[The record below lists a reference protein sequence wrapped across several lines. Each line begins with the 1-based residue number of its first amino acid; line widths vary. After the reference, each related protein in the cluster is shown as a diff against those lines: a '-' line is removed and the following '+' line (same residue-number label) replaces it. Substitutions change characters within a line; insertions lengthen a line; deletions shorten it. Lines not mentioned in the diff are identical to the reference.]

1 MNHIQIVCHVSFLI
15 FVIFTGALFFGGGD
29 LLLIFFALTTANLCL
44 ILAATTCNSPYAA
57 MGANREMLQ
66 TMAYEPMVLLTAVG
80 FYLATDSFKVSDIVR
95 SSGLPPIVYLPG
107 VFCGFLFI
115 LTIKLRKHPF
125 DLSTSHHAHQEMVK
139 GLTTEFNGVTLLIVE
154 VSHWYEN
161 VFLMGIIALFFINGK
176 PWSYAL
182 AAVAVVL
189 SYFLEILIDNT
200 NARLKWQRMFKTTWA
215 VTMII
220 GVINIFVLQVLKGGI
235 SMPNVTKSP
244 WIMHYDG
251 TSCNGCDIE
260 VLACLTPLYDV
271 ERFGVINTGNPKHA
285 DILLITGSVNHQNA
299 PVVRQI
305 YEQMNEPKVVCA
317 IGVCACNGGVF
328 KDCYNVLGG
337 VDKVIPVDIYV
348 PGCAARPESIID
360 GVVQSLAL
368 LQEKSERR
376 KEAAE

>member
-1 MNHIQIVCHVSFLI
+1 MSNAAVAAISVALYILLAPGVGGLLQGVDRKATARMQGRQGPPLLQSFYDVGKLLGKETKYMKHIQIVCHVSFLI

-80 FYLATDSFKVSDIVR
+80 FYLATGSFKVSDIVR

-220 GVINIFVLQVLKGGI
+220 GVINIFVLQVLKG
-235 SMPNVTKSP
+235 V
-244 WIMHYDG
+244 
-251 TSCNGCDIE
+251 
-260 VLACLTPLYDV
+260 
-271 ERFGVINTGNPKHA
+271 
-285 DILLITGSVNHQNA
+285 
-299 PVVRQI
+299 
-305 YEQMNEPKVVCA
+305 
-317 IGVCACNGGVF
+317 
-328 KDCYNVLGG
+328 
-337 VDKVIPVDIYV
+337 
-348 PGCAARPESIID
+348 
-360 GVVQSLAL
+360 
-368 LQEKSERR
+368 
-376 KEAAE
+376 

>member
-1 MNHIQIVCHVSFLI
+1 M
-15 FVIFTGALFFGGGD
+15 
-29 LLLIFFALTTANLCL
+29 
-44 ILAATTCNSPYAA
+44 
-57 MGANREMLQ
+57 
-66 TMAYEPMVLLTAVG
+66 
-80 FYLATDSFKVSDIVR
+80 R

-161 VFLMGIIALFFINGK
+161 VFLMGIIALFFINSK

-220 GVINIFVLQVLKGGI
+220 GVINIFVLQVLKG
-235 SMPNVTKSP
+235 V
-244 WIMHYDG
+244 
-251 TSCNGCDIE
+251 
-260 VLACLTPLYDV
+260 
-271 ERFGVINTGNPKHA
+271 
-285 DILLITGSVNHQNA
+285 
-299 PVVRQI
+299 
-305 YEQMNEPKVVCA
+305 
-317 IGVCACNGGVF
+317 
-328 KDCYNVLGG
+328 
-337 VDKVIPVDIYV
+337 
-348 PGCAARPESIID
+348 
-360 GVVQSLAL
+360 
-368 LQEKSERR
+368 
-376 KEAAE
+376 

>member
-1 MNHIQIVCHVSFLI
+1 MSNAAVAAISVALYILLAPGVGGLLQGVDRKATARMQGRQGPPLLQSFYDVSKLLGKETNYMNHIQIVCHVSFLI

-220 GVINIFVLQVLKGGI
+220 GVINIFVLQVLKG
-235 SMPNVTKSP
+235 V
-244 WIMHYDG
+244 
-251 TSCNGCDIE
+251 
-260 VLACLTPLYDV
+260 
-271 ERFGVINTGNPKHA
+271 
-285 DILLITGSVNHQNA
+285 
-299 PVVRQI
+299 
-305 YEQMNEPKVVCA
+305 
-317 IGVCACNGGVF
+317 
-328 KDCYNVLGG
+328 
-337 VDKVIPVDIYV
+337 
-348 PGCAARPESIID
+348 
-360 GVVQSLAL
+360 
-368 LQEKSERR
+368 
-376 KEAAE
+376 

>member
-1 MNHIQIVCHVSFLI
+1 MSNAAVAAISVALYILLAPGVGGLLQGVDRKATARMQGRQGPPLLQSFYDVGKLLGKETKYMNHIQIVCHVSFLI

-80 FYLATDSFKVSDIVR
+80 FYLATGSFKVSDIVR

-161 VFLMGIIALFFINGK
+161 VFLMGIIALFSSTASPG
-176 PWSYAL
+176 AM
-182 AAVAVVL
+182 
-189 SYFLEILIDNT
+189 
-200 NARLKWQRMFKTTWA
+200 RWQRW
-215 VTMII
+215 
-220 GVINIFVLQVLKGGI
+220 
-235 SMPNVTKSP
+235 P
-244 WIMHYDG
+244 W
-251 TSCNGCDIE
+251 C
-260 VLACLTPLYDV
+260 CLTFWRSSLTTP
-271 ERFGVINTGNPKHA
+271 TPA
-285 DILLITGSVNHQNA
+285 SSGSVCSK
-299 PVVRQI
+299 P
-305 YEQMNEPKVVCA
+305 
-317 IGVCACNGGVF
+317 
-328 KDCYNVLGG
+328 LG
-337 VDKVIPVDIYV
+337 
-348 PGCAARPESIID
+348 R
-360 GVVQSLAL
+360 
-368 LQEKSERR
+368 
-376 KEAAE
+376 

>member
-1 MNHIQIVCHVSFLI
+1 MSNAAVAAISVALYILLAPGVGGLLQGVDRKATARMQGRQGPPLLQSFYDVGKLLGKETKYMNHIHIVCHVSFLI

-80 FYLATDSFKVSDIVR
+80 FYLATGSFKVSDIVR

-220 GVINIFVLQVLKGGI
+220 GVINIFVLQVLKG
-235 SMPNVTKSP
+235 V
-244 WIMHYDG
+244 
-251 TSCNGCDIE
+251 
-260 VLACLTPLYDV
+260 
-271 ERFGVINTGNPKHA
+271 
-285 DILLITGSVNHQNA
+285 
-299 PVVRQI
+299 
-305 YEQMNEPKVVCA
+305 
-317 IGVCACNGGVF
+317 
-328 KDCYNVLGG
+328 
-337 VDKVIPVDIYV
+337 
-348 PGCAARPESIID
+348 
-360 GVVQSLAL
+360 
-368 LQEKSERR
+368 
-376 KEAAE
+376 

>member
-1 MNHIQIVCHVSFLI
+1 MSNAAVAAISVALYILLAPGVGGLLQGVDRKATARMQGRQGPPLLQSFYDVGKLLGKETKYMNHIQIVCHVSFLI

-80 FYLATDSFKVSDIVR
+80 FYLATGSFKVSDIVR

-220 GVINIFVLQVLKGGI
+220 GVINIFVLQVLKGY
-235 SMPNVTKSP
+235 K
-244 WIMHYDG
+244 YAE
-251 TSCNGCDIE
+251 CN
-260 VLACLTPLYDV
+260 
-271 ERFGVINTGNPKHA
+271 
-285 DILLITGSVNHQNA
+285 
-299 PVVRQI
+299 QI
-305 YEQMNEPKVVCA
+305 A
-317 IGVCACNGGVF
+317 
-328 KDCYNVLGG
+328 
-337 VDKVIPVDIYV
+337 VDY
-348 PGCAARPESIID
+348 ALRWH
-360 GVVQSLAL
+360 L
-368 LQEKSERR
+368 LQRLR
-376 KEAAE
+376 H

>member
-1 MNHIQIVCHVSFLI
+1 MLTLDKIYHAAFVLKDVARKTDLI
-15 FVIFTGALFFGGGD
+15 EAPKLSKDCQLYLKTENLQATG
-29 LLLIFFALTTANLCL
+29 
-44 ILAATTCNSPYAA
+44 
-57 MGANREMLQ
+57 
-66 TMAYEPMVLLTAVG
+66 
-80 FYLATDSFKVSDIVR
+80 SFKVSDIVR

-161 VFLMGIIALFFINGK
+161 IFLMGIIALFFINGK

-220 GVINIFVLQVLKGGI
+220 GVINIFVLQVLKG
-235 SMPNVTKSP
+235 V
-244 WIMHYDG
+244 
-251 TSCNGCDIE
+251 
-260 VLACLTPLYDV
+260 
-271 ERFGVINTGNPKHA
+271 
-285 DILLITGSVNHQNA
+285 
-299 PVVRQI
+299 
-305 YEQMNEPKVVCA
+305 
-317 IGVCACNGGVF
+317 
-328 KDCYNVLGG
+328 
-337 VDKVIPVDIYV
+337 
-348 PGCAARPESIID
+348 
-360 GVVQSLAL
+360 
-368 LQEKSERR
+368 
-376 KEAAE
+376 

>member
-1 MNHIQIVCHVSFLI
+1 MSNAAVAAISVALYILLAPGVGGLLQGVDRKATARMQGRQGPPLLQSFYDVGKLLGKETKYMNHIQIVCHVSFLI

-80 FYLATDSFKVSDIVR
+80 FYLATGSFKVSDIVR

-176 PWSYAL
+176 PCLLY
-182 AAVAVVL
+182 
-189 SYFLEILIDNT
+189 T
-200 NARLKWQRMFKTTWA
+200 
-215 VTMII
+215 
-220 GVINIFVLQVLKGGI
+220 
-235 SMPNVTKSP
+235 SP
-244 WIMHYDG
+244 
-251 TSCNGCDIE
+251 S
-260 VLACLTPLYDV
+260 P
-271 ERFGVINTGNPKHA
+271 R
-285 DILLITGSVNHQNA
+285 
-299 PVVRQI
+299 
-305 YEQMNEPKVVCA
+305 
-317 IGVCACNGGVF
+317 
-328 KDCYNVLGG
+328 DC
-337 VDKVIPVDIYV
+337 
-348 PGCAARPESIID
+348 S
-360 GVVQSLAL
+360 
-368 LQEKSERR
+368 
-376 KEAAE
+376 

>member
-1 MNHIQIVCHVSFLI
+1 
-15 FVIFTGALFFGGGD
+15 
-29 LLLIFFALTTANLCL
+29 
-44 ILAATTCNSPYAA
+44 

-80 FYLATDSFKVSDIVR
+80 FYLATGSFKVSDIVR

-189 SYFLEILIDNT
+189 SYFWKSSL
-200 NARLKWQRMFKTTWA
+200 TT
-215 VTMII
+215 
-220 GVINIFVLQVLKGGI
+220 
-235 SMPNVTKSP
+235 P
-244 WIMHYDG
+244 
-251 TSCNGCDIE
+251 
-260 VLACLTPLYDV
+260 TP
-271 ERFGVINTGNPKHA
+271 A
-285 DILLITGSVNHQNA
+285 SSGSVCSK
-299 PVVRQI
+299 P
-305 YEQMNEPKVVCA
+305 
-317 IGVCACNGGVF
+317 
-328 KDCYNVLGG
+328 LG
-337 VDKVIPVDIYV
+337 
-348 PGCAARPESIID
+348 R
-360 GVVQSLAL
+360 
-368 LQEKSERR
+368 
-376 KEAAE
+376 

>member
-1 MNHIQIVCHVSFLI
+1 MLTLDKIYHAAFVLKDVARKTDLI
-15 FVIFTGALFFGGGD
+15 EAPKLSKDCQLYLKTENLQATG
-29 LLLIFFALTTANLCL
+29 
-44 ILAATTCNSPYAA
+44 
-57 MGANREMLQ
+57 
-66 TMAYEPMVLLTAVG
+66 
-80 FYLATDSFKVSDIVR
+80 SFKVSDIVR

-215 VTMII
+215 VTMIL
-220 GVINIFVLQVLKGGI
+220 GVLNIFVLQVLKG
-235 SMPNVTKSP
+235 V
-244 WIMHYDG
+244 
-251 TSCNGCDIE
+251 
-260 VLACLTPLYDV
+260 
-271 ERFGVINTGNPKHA
+271 
-285 DILLITGSVNHQNA
+285 
-299 PVVRQI
+299 
-305 YEQMNEPKVVCA
+305 
-317 IGVCACNGGVF
+317 
-328 KDCYNVLGG
+328 
-337 VDKVIPVDIYV
+337 
-348 PGCAARPESIID
+348 
-360 GVVQSLAL
+360 
-368 LQEKSERR
+368 
-376 KEAAE
+376 

>member
-1 MNHIQIVCHVSFLI
+1 MSNAAVAAISVALYILLAPGVGGLLQGVDRKATARMQGRQGPPLLQSFYDVSKLLGKETKYMNHIQIVCHVSFLI

-189 SYFLEILIDNT
+189 SYFWRSSL
-200 NARLKWQRMFKTTWA
+200 TT
-215 VTMII
+215 
-220 GVINIFVLQVLKGGI
+220 
-235 SMPNVTKSP
+235 P
-244 WIMHYDG
+244 
-251 TSCNGCDIE
+251 
-260 VLACLTPLYDV
+260 TP
-271 ERFGVINTGNPKHA
+271 A
-285 DILLITGSVNHQNA
+285 SSGSVCSK
-299 PVVRQI
+299 P
-305 YEQMNEPKVVCA
+305 
-317 IGVCACNGGVF
+317 
-328 KDCYNVLGG
+328 LG
-337 VDKVIPVDIYV
+337 
-348 PGCAARPESIID
+348 R
-360 GVVQSLAL
+360 
-368 LQEKSERR
+368 
-376 KEAAE
+376 

>member
-1 MNHIQIVCHVSFLI
+1 MLTLDKIYHAAFVLKDVARKTDLI
-15 FVIFTGALFFGGGD
+15 EAPKLSKDCQLYLKTENLQATG
-29 LLLIFFALTTANLCL
+29 
-44 ILAATTCNSPYAA
+44 
-57 MGANREMLQ
+57 
-66 TMAYEPMVLLTAVG
+66 
-80 FYLATDSFKVSDIVR
+80 SFKVSDIVR

-161 VFLMGIIALFFINGK
+161 VFLMRIIALFYINGK

-220 GVINIFVLQVLKGGI
+220 GVINIFVLQVLKG
-235 SMPNVTKSP
+235 V
-244 WIMHYDG
+244 
-251 TSCNGCDIE
+251 
-260 VLACLTPLYDV
+260 
-271 ERFGVINTGNPKHA
+271 
-285 DILLITGSVNHQNA
+285 
-299 PVVRQI
+299 
-305 YEQMNEPKVVCA
+305 
-317 IGVCACNGGVF
+317 
-328 KDCYNVLGG
+328 
-337 VDKVIPVDIYV
+337 
-348 PGCAARPESIID
+348 
-360 GVVQSLAL
+360 
-368 LQEKSERR
+368 
-376 KEAAE
+376 

>member
-1 MNHIQIVCHVSFLI
+1 MSNAAVAAISVALYILLAPGVGGLLQGVDRKATARMQGRQGPSLLQSFYDVGKLLGKETKYMNHIQIGGHVSFLI

-80 FYLATDSFKVSDIVR
+80 FYLATGSFKVSDIVR

-161 VFLMGIIALFFINGK
+161 VFLMGIIALFFVNGK

-215 VTMII
+215 MTMII
-220 GVINIFVLQVLKGGI
+220 GVINIFVLQVLKG
-235 SMPNVTKSP
+235 V
-244 WIMHYDG
+244 
-251 TSCNGCDIE
+251 
-260 VLACLTPLYDV
+260 
-271 ERFGVINTGNPKHA
+271 
-285 DILLITGSVNHQNA
+285 
-299 PVVRQI
+299 
-305 YEQMNEPKVVCA
+305 
-317 IGVCACNGGVF
+317 
-328 KDCYNVLGG
+328 
-337 VDKVIPVDIYV
+337 
-348 PGCAARPESIID
+348 
-360 GVVQSLAL
+360 
-368 LQEKSERR
+368 
-376 KEAAE
+376 

>member
-1 MNHIQIVCHVSFLI
+1 MSNAAVAAISVALYILLAPGVGGLLQGVDRKATARMQGRQGPPLLQSFYDVGKLLGKETKYMNHIQIVCHVSFLI

-44 ILAATTCNSPYAA
+44 ILA
-57 MGANREMLQ
+57 
-66 TMAYEPMVLLTAVG
+66 VTAVG
-80 FYLATDSFKVSDIVR
+80 FYLATGSFKVSDIVR

-220 GVINIFVLQVLKGGI
+220 GVINIFVLQVLKG
-235 SMPNVTKSP
+235 V
-244 WIMHYDG
+244 
-251 TSCNGCDIE
+251 
-260 VLACLTPLYDV
+260 
-271 ERFGVINTGNPKHA
+271 
-285 DILLITGSVNHQNA
+285 
-299 PVVRQI
+299 
-305 YEQMNEPKVVCA
+305 
-317 IGVCACNGGVF
+317 
-328 KDCYNVLGG
+328 
-337 VDKVIPVDIYV
+337 
-348 PGCAARPESIID
+348 
-360 GVVQSLAL
+360 
-368 LQEKSERR
+368 
-376 KEAAE
+376 

>member
-1 MNHIQIVCHVSFLI
+1 MSNAAVAAISVALYILLAPGVGGLLQGVDRKATARMQGRQGPPLLQSFYDVGKLLGKETKYMNRIQIVCHVSFLI

-80 FYLATDSFKVSDIVR
+80 FYLATGSFKVSDIVR

-220 GVINIFVLQVLKGGI
+220 GVINIFVLQVLKG
-235 SMPNVTKSP
+235 V
-244 WIMHYDG
+244 
-251 TSCNGCDIE
+251 
-260 VLACLTPLYDV
+260 
-271 ERFGVINTGNPKHA
+271 
-285 DILLITGSVNHQNA
+285 
-299 PVVRQI
+299 
-305 YEQMNEPKVVCA
+305 
-317 IGVCACNGGVF
+317 
-328 KDCYNVLGG
+328 
-337 VDKVIPVDIYV
+337 
-348 PGCAARPESIID
+348 
-360 GVVQSLAL
+360 
-368 LQEKSERR
+368 
-376 KEAAE
+376 

>member
-1 MNHIQIVCHVSFLI
+1 MLTLDKVYHAAFVLKDVARKTDLI
-15 FVIFTGALFFGGGD
+15 EAPKLSKDCQLYLKTENLQATG
-29 LLLIFFALTTANLCL
+29 
-44 ILAATTCNSPYAA
+44 
-57 MGANREMLQ
+57 
-66 TMAYEPMVLLTAVG
+66 
-80 FYLATDSFKVSDIVR
+80 SFKVSDIVR

-220 GVINIFVLQVLKGGI
+220 GVINIFVLQVLKG
-235 SMPNVTKSP
+235 V
-244 WIMHYDG
+244 
-251 TSCNGCDIE
+251 
-260 VLACLTPLYDV
+260 
-271 ERFGVINTGNPKHA
+271 
-285 DILLITGSVNHQNA
+285 
-299 PVVRQI
+299 
-305 YEQMNEPKVVCA
+305 
-317 IGVCACNGGVF
+317 
-328 KDCYNVLGG
+328 
-337 VDKVIPVDIYV
+337 
-348 PGCAARPESIID
+348 
-360 GVVQSLAL
+360 
-368 LQEKSERR
+368 
-376 KEAAE
+376 

>member
-1 MNHIQIVCHVSFLI
+1 MLTLDKIYHAAFVLKDVARKTDLI
-15 FVIFTGALFFGGGD
+15 EAPKLSKDCQLYLKTENLQATG
-29 LLLIFFALTTANLCL
+29 
-44 ILAATTCNSPYAA
+44 
-57 MGANREMLQ
+57 
-66 TMAYEPMVLLTAVG
+66 
-80 FYLATDSFKVSDIVR
+80 SFKVSDIVR

-139 GLTTEFNGVTLLIVE
+139 GLTTEFNGITLLIVE

-220 GVINIFVLQVLKGGI
+220 GVINIFVLQVLKG
-235 SMPNVTKSP
+235 V
-244 WIMHYDG
+244 
-251 TSCNGCDIE
+251 
-260 VLACLTPLYDV
+260 
-271 ERFGVINTGNPKHA
+271 
-285 DILLITGSVNHQNA
+285 
-299 PVVRQI
+299 
-305 YEQMNEPKVVCA
+305 
-317 IGVCACNGGVF
+317 
-328 KDCYNVLGG
+328 
-337 VDKVIPVDIYV
+337 
-348 PGCAARPESIID
+348 
-360 GVVQSLAL
+360 
-368 LQEKSERR
+368 
-376 KEAAE
+376 

>member
-1 MNHIQIVCHVSFLI
+1 MLTLDKIYHAAFVLKDVARKTDLI
-15 FVIFTGALFFGGGD
+15 EAPKLSKDCQLYLKTENLQATG
-29 LLLIFFALTTANLCL
+29 
-44 ILAATTCNSPYAA
+44 
-57 MGANREMLQ
+57 
-66 TMAYEPMVLLTAVG
+66 
-80 FYLATDSFKVSDIVR
+80 SFKVSDIVR

-220 GVINIFVLQVLKGGI
+220 GVINIFVLQVLKG
-235 SMPNVTKSP
+235 V
-244 WIMHYDG
+244 
-251 TSCNGCDIE
+251 
-260 VLACLTPLYDV
+260 
-271 ERFGVINTGNPKHA
+271 
-285 DILLITGSVNHQNA
+285 
-299 PVVRQI
+299 
-305 YEQMNEPKVVCA
+305 
-317 IGVCACNGGVF
+317 
-328 KDCYNVLGG
+328 
-337 VDKVIPVDIYV
+337 
-348 PGCAARPESIID
+348 
-360 GVVQSLAL
+360 
-368 LQEKSERR
+368 
-376 KEAAE
+376 

>member
-1 MNHIQIVCHVSFLI
+1 MSNAAVAAISVALYILLAPGVGGLLQGVDRKATARMQGRQGPPLLQSFYDVDKLLGKETKYMNHIQIVCHVSFLI

-80 FYLATDSFKVSDIVR
+80 FYLATGSFKVSDIVR

-220 GVINIFVLQVLKGGI
+220 GVINIFVLQVLKG
-235 SMPNVTKSP
+235 V
-244 WIMHYDG
+244 
-251 TSCNGCDIE
+251 
-260 VLACLTPLYDV
+260 
-271 ERFGVINTGNPKHA
+271 
-285 DILLITGSVNHQNA
+285 
-299 PVVRQI
+299 
-305 YEQMNEPKVVCA
+305 
-317 IGVCACNGGVF
+317 
-328 KDCYNVLGG
+328 
-337 VDKVIPVDIYV
+337 
-348 PGCAARPESIID
+348 
-360 GVVQSLAL
+360 
-368 LQEKSERR
+368 
-376 KEAAE
+376 

>member
-1 MNHIQIVCHVSFLI
+1 MSNAAVAAISVALYILLAPGVGGLLQGVDRKATARMQGRQGPPLLQSFYDVSKLLGKETKYMNHILIVCHVSFLI

-220 GVINIFVLQVLKGGI
+220 GVINIFVLQVLKG
-235 SMPNVTKSP
+235 V
-244 WIMHYDG
+244 
-251 TSCNGCDIE
+251 
-260 VLACLTPLYDV
+260 
-271 ERFGVINTGNPKHA
+271 
-285 DILLITGSVNHQNA
+285 
-299 PVVRQI
+299 
-305 YEQMNEPKVVCA
+305 
-317 IGVCACNGGVF
+317 
-328 KDCYNVLGG
+328 
-337 VDKVIPVDIYV
+337 
-348 PGCAARPESIID
+348 
-360 GVVQSLAL
+360 
-368 LQEKSERR
+368 
-376 KEAAE
+376 

>member
-1 MNHIQIVCHVSFLI
+1 MLTLDKIYHAAFVLKDVARKTDLI
-15 FVIFTGALFFGGGD
+15 EAPKLSKDCQLYLKTENLQATG
-29 LLLIFFALTTANLCL
+29 
-44 ILAATTCNSPYAA
+44 
-57 MGANREMLQ
+57 
-66 TMAYEPMVLLTAVG
+66 
-80 FYLATDSFKVSDIVR
+80 SFKVSDIVR

-200 NARLKWQRMFKTTWA
+200 TARLKWQRMFKTTWA

-220 GVINIFVLQVLKGGI
+220 GVINIFVLQVLKG
-235 SMPNVTKSP
+235 V
-244 WIMHYDG
+244 
-251 TSCNGCDIE
+251 
-260 VLACLTPLYDV
+260 
-271 ERFGVINTGNPKHA
+271 
-285 DILLITGSVNHQNA
+285 
-299 PVVRQI
+299 
-305 YEQMNEPKVVCA
+305 
-317 IGVCACNGGVF
+317 
-328 KDCYNVLGG
+328 
-337 VDKVIPVDIYV
+337 
-348 PGCAARPESIID
+348 
-360 GVVQSLAL
+360 
-368 LQEKSERR
+368 
-376 KEAAE
+376 

>member
-66 TMAYEPMVLLTAVG
+66 TMAYAPMVLLTAVG
-80 FYLATDSFKVSDIVR
+80 LYLATGSFKVSALVR

-107 VFCGFLFI
+107 VVCGFLFI

-125 DLSTSHHAHQEMVK
+125 DLSTSHHAHQAMVK

-220 GVINIFVLQVLKGGI
+220 GVINFFVLQVLKG
-235 SMPNVTKSP
+235 V
-244 WIMHYDG
+244 
-251 TSCNGCDIE
+251 
-260 VLACLTPLYDV
+260 
-271 ERFGVINTGNPKHA
+271 
-285 DILLITGSVNHQNA
+285 
-299 PVVRQI
+299 
-305 YEQMNEPKVVCA
+305 
-317 IGVCACNGGVF
+317 
-328 KDCYNVLGG
+328 
-337 VDKVIPVDIYV
+337 
-348 PGCAARPESIID
+348 
-360 GVVQSLAL
+360 
-368 LQEKSERR
+368 
-376 KEAAE
+376 

>member
-1 MNHIQIVCHVSFLI
+1 MLTLDKIYHAAFVLKDVARKTDLIEAPKLSKDCHLYLKTENLQA
-15 FVIFTGALFFGGGD
+15 TG
-29 LLLIFFALTTANLCL
+29 
-44 ILAATTCNSPYAA
+44 
-57 MGANREMLQ
+57 
-66 TMAYEPMVLLTAVG
+66 
-80 FYLATDSFKVSDIVR
+80 SFKVSDIVR

-220 GVINIFVLQVLKGGI
+220 GVINIFVLQVLKG
-235 SMPNVTKSP
+235 V
-244 WIMHYDG
+244 
-251 TSCNGCDIE
+251 
-260 VLACLTPLYDV
+260 
-271 ERFGVINTGNPKHA
+271 
-285 DILLITGSVNHQNA
+285 
-299 PVVRQI
+299 
-305 YEQMNEPKVVCA
+305 
-317 IGVCACNGGVF
+317 
-328 KDCYNVLGG
+328 
-337 VDKVIPVDIYV
+337 
-348 PGCAARPESIID
+348 
-360 GVVQSLAL
+360 
-368 LQEKSERR
+368 
-376 KEAAE
+376 

>member
-1 MNHIQIVCHVSFLI
+1 
-15 FVIFTGALFFGGGD
+15 
-29 LLLIFFALTTANLCL
+29 
-44 ILAATTCNSPYAA
+44 

-80 FYLATDSFKVSDIVR
+80 FYLATGSFKVSDIVR

-161 VFLMGIIALFFINGK
+161 VFLMGIIALFFINSK

-220 GVINIFVLQVLKGGI
+220 GAINIFVLQVLKG
-235 SMPNVTKSP
+235 V
-244 WIMHYDG
+244 
-251 TSCNGCDIE
+251 
-260 VLACLTPLYDV
+260 
-271 ERFGVINTGNPKHA
+271 
-285 DILLITGSVNHQNA
+285 
-299 PVVRQI
+299 
-305 YEQMNEPKVVCA
+305 
-317 IGVCACNGGVF
+317 
-328 KDCYNVLGG
+328 
-337 VDKVIPVDIYV
+337 
-348 PGCAARPESIID
+348 
-360 GVVQSLAL
+360 
-368 LQEKSERR
+368 
-376 KEAAE
+376 

>member
-1 MNHIQIVCHVSFLI
+1 MSNAAVAAISVALYILLAPGVGGLLQGVDRKATARMQGRQGPPLLQSFYDVGKLLGKETKYMNHIQIVCHVGFLI

-80 FYLATDSFKVSDIVR
+80 FYLATGSFKVSDIVR

-200 NARLKWQRMFKTTWA
+200 NARLKWQRMFKATWA

-220 GVINIFVLQVLKGGI
+220 GVINIFVLQVLKG
-235 SMPNVTKSP
+235 V
-244 WIMHYDG
+244 
-251 TSCNGCDIE
+251 
-260 VLACLTPLYDV
+260 
-271 ERFGVINTGNPKHA
+271 
-285 DILLITGSVNHQNA
+285 
-299 PVVRQI
+299 
-305 YEQMNEPKVVCA
+305 
-317 IGVCACNGGVF
+317 
-328 KDCYNVLGG
+328 
-337 VDKVIPVDIYV
+337 
-348 PGCAARPESIID
+348 
-360 GVVQSLAL
+360 
-368 LQEKSERR
+368 
-376 KEAAE
+376 